1 MFGFSR
7 HIGAALLV
15 ACMVGGAPAAAQ
27 QNLPLRAQESY
38 SHPHSGIEVPASLGG
53 YPRTTARAYAE
64 DHLDV
69 GMNFESPDRGEVLS
83 FYVFRNTNG
92 SVPVWFSQAQAAIE
106 SQSGLDNPAV
116 AVAPESFSLS
126 GSEVSSALRAVY
138 APGRRSV
145 MRSTGVVLFT
155 VNGFYVKIRA
165 SSASRSPTELVTWM
179 DAAMLELVLPEITG
193 EAVAPIEDCADE
205 LRFRGRSRDTETN
218 PVGSLFGSLVV
229 SGLEADQEE
238 IDEGASVSSTTTWCR
253 EDELQPTQIVYRADA
268 SEDSYLIAIGDNGNA
283 IAVGPDGL
291 GALLSEDDDE
301 EVFSPRLIM
310 ADQTLNLVTQDRLPR
325 PSRVME
331 LLMEERF
338 IGSVAT
344 WGEDRAIT
352 IDTGAF

>member
-1 MFGFSR
+1 M
-7 HIGAALLV
+7 IGICRQIGVAALA
-15 ACMVGGAPAAAQ
+15 ACLAVSAPAAAQ

-38 SHPHSGIEVPASLGG
+38 AHRHSGIEVPARLGG

-106 SQSGLDNPAV
+106 SQSGLDNPAI
-116 AVAPESFSLS
+116 AVAPESFSLP
-126 GSEVSSALRAVY
+126 GSDVNSALRAVY

-145 MRSTGVVLFT
+145 MRSTGVALFT
-155 VNGFYVKIRA
+155 LNGFYVKIRA
-165 SSASRSPTELVTWM
+165 SSASRTPAELVAWM
-179 DAAMLELVLPEITG
+179 DAALAELVLPENTG
-193 EAVAPIEDCADE
+193 EAVAPIEECANE
-205 LRFRGRSRDTETN
+205 LRFRGRSRDAETN

-229 SGLEADQEE
+229 SDIGSDLEELD
-238 IDEGASVSSTTTWCR
+238 DGTTVSAPAIWCR
-253 EDELQPTQIVYRADA
+253 EDELQPTQIVYRADG
-268 SEDSYLIAIGDNGNA
+268 SENSYLLAIGDNGNA

-291 GALLSEDDDE
+291 GALLSDNDEE

-310 ADQTLNLVTQDRLPR
+310 AAQTLNLVSQDRLPR
-325 PSRVME
+325 PSRVMD
-331 LLMEERF
+331 LLMQERF
-338 IGSVAT
+338 VGSVAT

-352 IDTGAF
+352 IDSGAL